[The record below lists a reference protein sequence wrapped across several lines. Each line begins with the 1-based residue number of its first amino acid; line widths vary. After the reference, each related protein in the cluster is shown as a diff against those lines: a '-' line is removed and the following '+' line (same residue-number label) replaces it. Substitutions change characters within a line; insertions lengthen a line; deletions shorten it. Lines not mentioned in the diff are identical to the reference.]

1 MKKILC
7 VLTLIFIVGMV
18 YSNAV
23 YADPNSSIGF
33 AEYDDE
39 KAEEES
45 QKMQEEQENQLNEV
59 AGKSSNNYLES
70 LKVEGYEISPQFDK
84 QTLEY
89 TINEEI
95 KEDKINIQAT
105 ADDEKAKVD
114 GAGEITLNNGENE
127 CRIDVTAESGTVRT
141 YLIKVKTTNG
151 QENNDEQNVTDE
163 DKIVEEYGEKQAEKT
178 DFNYAPIIILVILVL
193 LVCIIAILLKKKN
206 NGKH

>member
-18 YSNAV
+18 YCNAV

-45 QKMQEEQENQLNEV
+45 QKMQEKQEKQLNEA

-114 GAGEITLNNGENE
+114 GTGEVTLNNGENE
-127 CRIDVTAESGTVRT
+127 CRINVTAESGTVRT
-141 YLIKVKTTNG
+141 YLIRVKTTSG
-151 QENNDEQNVTDE
+151 QKDNNEQNVTDE
-163 DKIVEEYGEKQAEKT
+163 DKIVEEYGEKQTEKT
-178 DFNYAPIIILVILVL
+178 DFNYVPVIILVILVL